1 MTSVSS
7 FVYYVNMSNR
17 NEDTI
22 PPELDDEDIRRWFE
36 SRDPERKKPNPFITQ
51 ETAEQWSPKPR
62 GLTSVNSPA
71 NSAQSDQPGPPTFTE
86 HDRHIR
92 EVARRFTYMGAA
104 AALAVAIVLVLL
116 L

>member
-1 MTSVSS
+1 
-7 FVYYVNMSNR
+7 MSN
-17 NEDTI
+17 EEQSI

-71 NSAQSDQPGPPTFTE
+71 NSPANSAQSDQPGPPTFTE